1 MLDIL
6 HYEFIQN
13 AIIAGLLVSIA
24 SGIIG
29 SLIVVNRMVFLA
41 GGIAHTSYG
50 GIGLAVYFGL
60 PIFLGA
66 SVFAVGAAL
75 LMAIITLNQRDKID
89 TFIGL
94 IWAVGMAI
102 GIIFVDLTPG
112 YNVDL
117 MSYLFGSILA
127 VSNDDIT
134 YMSILLIAIIIIVT
148 LFYREILAVSYDS
161 EYANLR
167 GINVKFFYTLILI
180 LSALTVVIAIKV
192 VGLILVIALLTI
204 PIYIAEKVSTSL
216 GTMMFVSGVLSSVFT
231 LVGLWFSYQFDLT
244 SGASIILVSAFGL
257 TLFLFT
263 TKVLTNE
270 TTISFL
276 FFMSKLS
283 ASVYFVCY

>member
-1 MLDIL
+1 MLDML
-6 HYEFIQN
+6 QYEFIQN
-13 AIIAGLLVSIA
+13 AIIAGILVSFA

-50 GIGLAVYFGL
+50 GIGLAVYFGF

-66 SVFAVGAAL
+66 SIFACAAAL
-75 LMAIITLNQRDKID
+75 LMAFITLKNRNRID

-102 GIIFVDLTPG
+102 GIILIDMTPG

-117 MSYLFGSILA
+117 LSYLFGSILA
-127 VSNDDIT
+127 VSREDLY
-134 YMSILLIAIIIIVT
+134 YMGGLLFVIVT
-148 LFYREILAVSYDS
+148 IMLFWYREVLAVSYDS

-167 GINVKFFYTLILI
+167 SINVPFFYTLILV

-204 PIYIAEKVSTSL
+204 PIYIAEKISNTL
-216 GTMMFVSGVLSSVFT
+216 ATMMLYSGVLSTVFT
-231 LVGLWFSYQFDLT
+231 LLGLFLSYTYDLT
-244 SGASIILVSAFGL
+244 SGASIIMVSAFGL
-257 TLFLFT
+257 
-263 TKVLTNE
+263 
-270 TTISFL
+270 IL
-276 FFMSKLS
+276 FFLLEKLQKIKN
-283 ASVYFVCY
+283 

>member
-1 MLDIL
+1 MLEAL
-6 HYEFIQN
+6 NYEFIQN
-13 AIIAGLLVSIA
+13 AIMAGLLVSFA

-50 GIGLAVYFGL
+50 GIGIAVYFGL
-60 PIFLGA
+60 PIFFGA
-66 SVFAVGAAL
+66 SVFAVLAAL
-75 LMAIITLNQRDKID
+75 LMASITLNQRDKID

-127 VSNDDIT
+127 VSSDDLT
-134 YMSILLIAIIIIVT
+134 YMATLLAITVFIIAI
-148 LFYREILAVSYDS
+148 FYREILSVSYDS
-161 EYANLR
+161 EYATLR
-167 GINVKFFYTLILI
+167 GINVKFFYTLILV

-204 PIYIAEKVSTSL
+204 PIYMAEKLSNSL
-216 GTMMFVSGVLSSVFT
+216 GFMMFVSGVLSSIFT
-231 LVGLWFSYQFDLT
+231 LLGLWLSYSFDLT
-244 SGASIILVSAFGL
+244 SGASIIMVSAVSL
-257 TLFLFT
+257 IIFLSGT
-263 TKVLTNE
+263 QILK
-270 TTISFL
+270 
-276 FFMSKLS
+276 K
-283 ASVYFVCY
+283 

>member
-1 MLDIL
+1 MIEALQFDFMQHAL
-6 HYEFIQN
+6 L
-13 AIIAGLLVSIA
+13 AGLLVSLSA
-24 SGIIG
+24 GIIG

-66 SVFAVGAAL
+66 SFFAVGAAL
-75 LMAIITLNQRDKID
+75 LIAVLTLKKRHRMD

-102 GIIFVDLTPG
+102 GVIFVDLTPG

-127 VSNDDIT
+127 VSSQDL
-134 YMSILLIAIIIIVT
+134 YFMGALFALILLVVT
-148 LFYREILAVSYDS
+148 FWHRDILAVSYDS

-167 GINVKFFYTLILI
+167 GVNVRLFYTLILI

-192 VGLILVIALLTI
+192 VGLILVIAMLTI
-204 PIYIAEKVSTSL
+204 PVYIAEKLSSSL
-216 GTMMFVSGVLSSVFT
+216 FSMMFLSGAIATLFT
-231 LVGLWFSYQFDLT
+231 LVGLWLSYTYDLT
-244 SGASIILVSAFGL
+244 SGASIILVSAVGL
-257 TLFLFT
+257 GLFL
-263 TKVLTNE
+263 L
-270 TTISFL
+270 
-276 FFMSKLS
+276 
-283 ASVYFVCY
+283 VYRGK